1 MHTGARFARILDEKV
16 GRVGAVRP
24 AAGHA
29 AYGRPHHPV
38 VLLFHTGVHGVH
50 RPAAHATRVASAYGI
65 GHRARAAAAEPV
77 APPPSRP
84 SRVLTDRQ
92 QQALAHMIGLGAT
105 LDADFTVRDLK
116 GAFRTLAR
124 LYHPDRHPGSS
135 EFEQARL
142 GRQFAMLHDA
152 YRQLLKV
159 VSLPPAA

>member
-16 GRVGAVRP
+16 GRAGAARP

-38 VLLFHTGVHGVH
+38 VLLFHTGVHH
-50 RPAAHATRVASAYGI
+50 PATTAGRVASAYGV
-65 GHRARAAAAEPV
+65 GHRARTVAAEPV
-77 APPPSRP
+77 APRPSRP
-84 SRVLTDRQ
+84 TRVLTDRQ
-92 QQALAHMIGLGAT
+92 QQALAHLIGLGAT
-105 LDADFTVRDLK
+105 ISADFTIRDLK
-116 GAFRTLAR
+116 GAFRTRAR

-142 GRQFAMLHDA
+142 GRQFAALHDA

-159 VSLPPAA
+159 VCLPPAA

>member
-16 GRVGAVRP
+16 GRVGAARP

-38 VLLFHTGVHGVH
+38 VLLFHTGVHH
-50 RPAAHATRVASAYGI
+50 PAAHASRVASAYGP
-65 GHRARAAAAEPV
+65 GHRARAVAAEPV
-77 APPPSRP
+77 TPQPSRP

-92 QQALAHMIGLGAT
+92 RQALALMIGLGAT
-105 LDADFTVRDLK
+105 LNADFTVRDLK